1 MNLSENFNTTN
12 LLEYLGKFMS
22 EKLKEKLQE
31 LIKDLL

>member
-12 LLEYLGKFMS
+12 LLGYLGKFMN

-31 LIKDLL
+31 LSKDLL